1 MGMISAAEGMKI
13 VRPFFNDL
21 GESPGEFSGML
32 PCGEKLSWTCI
43 FPCFILVS
51 TSSTT
56 PNLYYFVSASPG
68 AISEGEEIDFRE
80 SVIYFA

>member
-1 MGMISAAEGMKI
+1 MSAACGTKK

-21 GESPGEFSGML
+21 GESPGEVSVML
-32 PCGEKLSWTCI
+32 PCGVKLSWTCI

-51 TSSTT
+51 TSSTM

-68 AISEGEEIDFRE
+68 AVSDGEAIDFRE